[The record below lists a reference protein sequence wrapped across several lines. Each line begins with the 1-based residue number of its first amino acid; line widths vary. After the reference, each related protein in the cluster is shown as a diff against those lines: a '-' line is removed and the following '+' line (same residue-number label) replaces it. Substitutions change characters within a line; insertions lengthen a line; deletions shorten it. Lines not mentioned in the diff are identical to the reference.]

1 MLRNK
6 MMILV
11 LVVVLLSMPIGFSAN
26 QFTDITSDFWAS
38 DYIETVTSKNFI
50 EGYDDGYFYPNK
62 EVTKLESLVTLYRVM
77 KANGLTNISSVSEL
91 VANHKDIIDGVGIPP
106 MLSPYGDTDVYPSVA
121 YALEN
126 DIITQSELKYFLE
139 DGELST
145 VNKIELSVYFGKAL
159 NLVKKEDL
167 FDDIISLDFTDQ
179 FEISNAAIPYVDL
192 LIKNDIVSKAGD
204 SGGRY
209 NPKQVINRSVLSVF
223 ASRLDHTVGSSN
235 TNSTNTDE
243 NVKQLSGEI
252 TYIHSTMN
260 LVEIKDDSGSSE
272 VYDISEADISI
283 NENQINSSD
292 LKIGQIVNFESVD
305 DNILSINVIEEY
317 EEIKGTITQ
326 ISKEFTTDSE
336 NYRVIAL
343 KDEAGDSQ
351 YYKITDLTKAFV
363 NSTESDVLDLSIGNK
378 VALAYDGLYAMTIK
392 SFSENEVLTGIL
404 IRPIGTDKVVKVEL
418 DNGQTITGTAETIDP
433 NISRGE
439 IVKLYLN
446 YGDIVKV
453 ESTGENSIITGTIKE
468 IKISDNPS
476 IGLLKDDGTLS
487 HYNIL
492 ETTEMIDSDTNE
504 ELTIYDLRLDKLSEL
519 KVNNLGVVELSVT
532 KPVESIR
539 FKGEVTTVYES
550 LDLIEV
556 VKESGDNIKIGFNT
570 NSNFKAKDLKAGD
583 NIIISGIQLT
593 DELFEARNIIIE

>member
-487 HYNIL
+487 QYNIL